1 MKDDVKRMRISE
13 TEELVEHIA
22 AAFAKCA
29 DKQRF
34 VVGIAGAPASGK
46 STLAEELAKRL
57 RKKPEISTGVVVVPM
72 DGFHLDNAVLDE
84 RGQRDVKG
92 AEQTFDVTGFLRLLR
107 ELVEPT
113 CGSTSGV
120 RHERVDPIYLPVFD
134 RAMDLSRCAARAVL
148 PSDRLIVVE
157 GNYLLLD
164 RAPWDQLFAQF
175 DLTVMIDV
183 SEAELRRRL
192 SQRWVKLGFDADAVA
207 LKVEENDLPNGQAVL
222 HHSRAATFLI
232 ASDQ

>member
-1 MKDDVKRMRISE
+1 MKDDVKRMR
-13 TEELVEHIA
+13 
-22 AAFAKCA
+22 
-29 DKQRF
+29 
-34 VVGIAGAPASGK
+34 K

-164 RAPWDQLFAQF
+164 RPKWRELFCLL
-175 DLTVMIDV
+175 DLSIFLDV
-183 SEAELRRRL
+183 PIEVLERRL
-192 SQRWVKLGFDADAVA
+192 VERWLAHGLDETAAIKRAKSNDIPNANIVVA
-207 LKVEENDLPNGQAVL
+207 ESVTAHLVMGSV
-222 HHSRAATFLI
+222 R
-232 ASDQ
+232 